1 VPQIRFF
8 SENIDFKLKH
18 PKKVSSWIKL
28 VIKKEKRTIKEIN
41 YIFCSDEYLLQLN
54 KDFLNHKTLT
64 DIITFHNSEDRKA
77 LEGEIYISIERVKEN
92 AIKFHA
98 DFEDELHRVMI
109 HGVLHL
115 IGYKDKKPSE
125 KALMRKKEEACLSL
139 RLASRATGFRPH
151 ATR

>member
-1 VPQIRFF
+1 MSLIHYFTEGVTFR
-8 SENIDFKLKH
+8 LLH
-18 PKKVSSWIKL
+18 PRNTTTWIKL
-28 VIKKEKRTIKEIN
+28 VAQKEKRTIKEIN

-54 KDFLNHKTLT
+54 HGFLNHKTLT
-64 DIITFHNSEDRKA
+64 DIITFDNSEGKKA

-92 AIKFHA
+92 SLKFKT

-115 IGYKDKKPSE
+115 IGYRDKKPSE

-139 RLASRATGFRPH
+139 RK
-151 ATR
+151 

>member
-1 VPQIRFF
+1 MSQIRFF
-8 SENIDFKLKH
+8 SESIPFKLKN
-18 PKKVSSWIKL
+18 PIKISSWIKL
-28 VIKKEKRTIKEIN
+28 VAKKEKRIIKEIN

-54 KDFLNHKTLT
+54 QGFLNHKTFT
-64 DIITFHNSEDRKA
+64 DIITFDNSEGKKT
-77 LEGEIYISIERVKEN
+77 LEGEIYISIKRVQEN
-92 AIKFHA
+92 AQKFKT

-139 RLASRATGFRPH
+139 RK
-151 ATR
+151 